1 LLYGDLVLVRTTFE
15 GCCFGFAEDL
25 VTVGFVLASGLM
37 PLCDGS
43 LAIMR
48 FSLLD
53 KRFGEVL
60 RVHRV

>member
-1 LLYGDLVLVRTTFE
+1 MRTTFE

-37 PLCDGS
+37 QLCDGS